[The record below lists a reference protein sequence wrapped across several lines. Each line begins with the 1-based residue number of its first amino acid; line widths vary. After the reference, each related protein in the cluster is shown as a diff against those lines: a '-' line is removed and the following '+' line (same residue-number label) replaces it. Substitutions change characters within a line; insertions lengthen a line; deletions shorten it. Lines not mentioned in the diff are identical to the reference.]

1 MIEFIEKIEA
11 LKKELD
17 QSAPIKNLK
26 KVQTEIF
33 NDKKLY
39 NEIAK
44 KNLTSL
50 QSSKVLEYKKLEN
63 EVNFLILE
71 INQYLKEHLMK
82 DGVSYESD

>member
-1 MIEFIEKIEA
+1 MIEFMEKIKT

-17 QSAPIKNLK
+17 QSALIKDLRR
-26 KVQTEIF
+26 VQTEIF
-33 NDKKLY
+33 NDKELY
-39 NEIAK
+39 GEIAK
-44 KNLTSL
+44 KNLASL

-82 DGVSYESD
+82 EGVSYEGD